1 MKDLNPTMLD
11 NEEVVLV
18 SSQKLIFKQLAEIQ
32 QKLRVPK
39 EQKAGTQQRVL
50 YKFRNVDDI
59 LEKVKPLLGDLII
72 TLSDDICA
80 VGNRIYV
87 KATATISNGTDSIS
101 TIAYAREPE
110 NKQGLSDAQLTGAC
124 SSYARK
130 YALGGLL
137 LLDDNKDIDSLEN
150 SNETP
155 KKREISELN
164 SLKISL
170 AKKFKEFGLSENDY
184 TEFFEFVEC
193 DKNQIADLHK
203 LLDMDLQGAIK
214 EFYKFK
220 GGEND

>member
-1 MKDLNPTMLD
+1 MKTLALIQSKVKATKSLR
-11 NEEVVLV
+11 NEFGKFNYRNVESICEAV
-18 SSQKLIFKQLAEIQ
+18 KPILAE
-32 QKLRVPK
+32 
-39 EQKAGTQQRVL
+39 
-50 YKFRNVDDI
+50 
-59 LEKVKPLLGDLII
+59 LECSLI
-72 TLSDDICA
+72 LSDDLVL
-80 VGNRIYV
+80 VGDRFYL
-87 KATATISNGTDSIS
+87 KATATIYDGDGKEIGKS
-101 TIAYAREPE
+101 TAFAREALD
-110 NKQGLSDAQLTGAC
+110 KKGMDSAQLTGAC

-193 DKNQIADLHK
+193 DKNQIAHLHK